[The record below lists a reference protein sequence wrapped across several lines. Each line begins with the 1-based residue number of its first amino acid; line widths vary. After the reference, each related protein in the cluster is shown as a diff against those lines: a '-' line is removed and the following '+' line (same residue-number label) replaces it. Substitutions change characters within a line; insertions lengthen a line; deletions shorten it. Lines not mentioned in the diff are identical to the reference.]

1 MSINKVILIGRL
13 GQDPELKYTAAGTAV
28 TNFSVATNESW
39 MDKSGQRQERTE
51 WHRIVVWGKLAEL
64 CQQYLNKG
72 RQAFIEGSLRTRSWE
87 DQSGQKRYTT
97 EVVARNI
104 QFLGAQASSGGN
116 RVEQGPASAATNGN
130 SEAAQTNSDNYDGVS
145 SGQDYNAANNNNDA
159 NFTADD
165 IPF

>member
-64 CQQYLNKG
+64 CQQYLTKG

-116 RVEQGPASAATNGN
+116 RVEQGPASAANGN
-130 SEAAQTNSDNYDGVS
+130 GDGNQSSENYDGAS
-145 SGQDYNAANNNNDA
+145 SGQDYNVANNNNEA